1 MANFPSCL
9 HHCHYDYEYCYYL
22 HHPGYYYFSQAFRK
36 YEFSASEQ
44 RDLFQ
49 FMDPNGDGSLD
60 EAEFMDALRRAKA
73 QPDATEKEA
82 VASGIMQHLEEFMAK
97 RQLRVSDL
105 FALLDADKSGFISFA
120 ELKKGL
126 VDIAAPSP
134 KARALAKR
142 AEKQRAAAES
152 QRTMRQHLDA
162 ELLVRM
168 KRAKE
173 TGAVAVLVKLDKFM
187 HDTNM
192 RVRARRRQ
200 QGFRWEGNGL
210 VCLYHAII

>member
-1 MANFPSCL
+1 MNIVTTSIINVN
-9 HHCHYDYEYCYYL
+9 
-22 HHPGYYYFSQAFRK
+22 FSQAFRK

-44 RDLFQ
+44 KDLFQ

-60 EAEFMDALRRAKA
+60 ESEFMDALRRAKA
-73 QPDATEKEA
+73 QPDAVEKEA
-82 VASGIMQHLEEFMAK
+82 VASGIMQHLEEFMVK

-120 ELKKGL
+120 ELKQGL

-134 KARALAKR
+134 KARAAAKR
-142 AEKQRAAAES
+142 AEKQRAAAEA

-162 ELLVRM
+162 ELLARM

-192 RVRARRRQ
+192 RVRR
-200 QGFRWEGNGL
+200 
-210 VCLYHAII
+210 